1 MQHKNEGGTAGRSA
15 AGAGRRAAG
24 ADKGL
29 KGFSKIRYIFFLI
42 KPYWKYGKLYMII
55 TIGMAAV
62 FSPLSTLLMT
72 LLPQRAID
80 ALMAGKDR
88 MEVLKVIGLYTL
100 AIALIA
106 GLKELWEHGYSHLKR
121 QQINMRIRN
130 DVNEKALF
138 TDYKYYDNPEFF
150 KKFLYA
156 QEEYPDHA
164 SMVMWFFPR
173 VITGVVTI
181 AAMTS
186 LIASTGPVL
195 LGVTLAFVVLGG
207 VIILPTLKPEA
218 DIRVH
223 WNDNWRPIEYATRLL
238 KQKENAA
245 ELRSSGAGMKFLRTV
260 DSVIGR
266 NQTAYRAYKKKTL
279 PFYLAKETVAPIQT
293 ACILAYIILFVIG
306 GDTTK
311 IGLYAS
317 LTVASAALAS
327 NLETVFDCVKDML
340 QWMLHGERI
349 AAFFEAESV
358 IEPPCE
364 GMAPPP
370 EGVYDIEFRD
380 VSFGYENAAFAI
392 EHLDLHIQ
400 PGQRA
405 AIVGE
410 NGAGKTTLTK
420 LLLRLYDVTGGAVLI
435 NGKDIRDYEIH
446 ALRLHIGIAFQDVRI
461 LAMSL
466 RDNLTVYHELP
477 DETLM
482 EVIRQIGLEGVVEK
496 AKGENADDPD
506 ADKLALDK
514 MVSREFTEDGVALSG
529 GEAQRLSLARLFTGP
544 FGLLVLDEPSSALD
558 PLAEHRIMQIIL
570 DASNTATTLMIAHR
584 LSTVRDFDVIYHMDN
599 GKIIESGTHDEL
611 MAARGKYCE
620 MFTRQ
625 AENYQDSSIAD

>member
-1 MQHKNEGGTAGRSA
+1 MKAQKESAEGGKNA
-15 AGAGRRAAG
+15 AG
-24 ADKGL
+24 DKKLKGL
-29 KGFSKIRYIFFLI
+29 AKLRYIFFLI
-42 KPYWKYGKLYMII
+42 KPYWKYGRLYMIV
-55 TIGMAAV
+55 TVGMAAV
-62 FSPLSTLLMT
+62 FSPLSTYLAT
-72 LLPQRAID
+72 LLPQKAID
-80 ALMAGKDR
+80 AVMAGEGR
-88 MEVLKVIGLYTL
+88 GEVLKIIGIYTL
-100 AIALIA
+100 AIALLA
-106 GLKELWEHGYSHLKR
+106 AVKELVKMGYTDLTA
-121 QQINMRIRN
+121 QQIRMRIRN
-130 DVNEKALF
+130 EVNEKALF

-150 KKFLYA
+150 KKFMYA

-164 SMVMWFFPR
+164 SMAMWFLPR
-173 VITGVVTI
+173 IITGVVTI
-181 AAMTS
+181 AVMTT
-186 LIASTGPVL
+186 LIAVTGPIL
-195 LGVTLAFVVLGG
+195 LGVTLAFVALGG
-207 VIILPTLKPEA
+207 VVLLPTLKPEA
-218 DIRVH
+218 DLRVH
-223 WNDNWRPIEYATRLL
+223 WNDSWRPIEYATRLL

-266 NQTAYRAYKKKTL
+266 NQTAYSTFKKKTM
-279 PFYLAKETVAPIQT
+279 PFYVIQELLTPIQT

-306 GDTTK
+306 GDTSK

-327 NLETVFDCVKDML
+327 NIGTVFDCIKDML

-349 AAFFEAESV
+349 AAFFEAQSE
-358 IEPPCE
+358 IEPPRE

-370 EGVYDIEFRD
+370 EGVYDIELRD

-392 EHLDLHIQ
+392 EHLNLHIK

-420 LLLRLYDVTGGAVLI
+420 LLLRLYDVNGGAVLV

-446 ALRLHIGIAFQDVRI
+446 ALRLHVGIAFQDVRI

-466 RDNLTVYHELP
+466 RDNLTVYHDLP
-477 DETLM
+477 DERLM
-482 EVIRQIGLEGVVEK
+482 EIVRQIGLEGVVEK
-496 AKGENADDPD
+496 AKGENADKPD
-506 ADKLALDK
+506 AEKLALDK

-558 PLAEHRIMQIIL
+558 PLAEHKLMQIIL

-599 GKIIESGTHDEL
+599 GKIIESGTHDEM

-625 AENYQDSSIAD
+625 AENYQSVEAAVSE